1 MCDLNVQGLSKA
13 LKKYKKSFKS
23 EKDKEKAKEK
33 EKDKDKETK
42 KSKEPIPAL
51 LRTHEGAAEGLP
63 SRDNHTVYLVVLLT
77 CS

>member
-1 MCDLNVQGLSKA
+1 MFRIQVCDLNLQGLSKA

-33 EKDKDKETK
+33 EKEKEKETK
-42 KSKEPIPAL
+42 KCKEPVL
-51 LRTHEGAAEGLP
+51 TLSRTNEAAADGTP
-63 SRDNHTVYLVVLLT
+63 FGKSHTV